1 MGLIVEYKEFSKK
14 YNIELSNGSINKLE
28 RLEYFVLL
36 WNKKHNIIS
45 KRDEDILRSRHILDA
60 LIALKFYPDN
70 INKSMDMGSGCGFPI
85 IPLAIARPN
94 IQFTG
99 IEPRSK
105 RILIIKQF
113 IRELKIPNITMI
125 QGKAEDIIHQKFP
138 IITSRALGSFE
149 EDFERCNPYMTSESN
164 YITFKTE
171 HYIPTLDQE
180 CFEYQFT
187 EKDKLYKLIKAKL
200 S

>member
-1 MGLIVEYKEFSKK
+1 MSLIVEYQKFSEK
-14 YNIELSNGSINKLE
+14 YNILLSNESIEKLK

-45 KRDEDILRSRHILDA
+45 KRDEEILRSRHIFDG
-60 LIALKFYPDN
+60 LIALKFFPN
-70 INKSMDMGSGCGFPI
+70 EIKESMDMGSGCGFPI
-85 IPLAIARPN
+85 LPLAIARPN

-99 IEPRSK
+99 IEPRLK

-125 QGKAEDIIHQKFP
+125 QGKAEDITHQKFS
-138 IITSRALGSFE
+138 IITSRALGSFD

-171 HYIPTLDQE
+171 NYVPTRSQE

-187 EKDKLYKLIKAKL
+187 PEDKTYKLIKAKL